1 MFPLSPKK
9 DLKTLYMYTQSLYYL
24 PIGNLFLY
32 RIRRFRCFSLE
43 SGTVGKV
50 EDACRQRL
58 GIGSYFECVF

>member
-1 MFPLSPKK
+1 
-9 DLKTLYMYTQSLYYL
+9 MYTQSLYYL